1 MWIKGNVMVNN
12 EITHDGFPAI
22 SGRYAQPSTAGKWA
36 TEVDYRDADY
46 VKAAAGGDQTA
57 FAYLFETRVKKI
69 SRYVQNI
76 VSNNAETE
84 ETVAEVFV
92 TAWRKL
98 GKLHEPERFDAWL
111 FRIAHNLAMDSLRKK
126 KSTEPLEGTA
136 LLHPDPNPHH
146 SPESSLE
153 LAASRQNIQSALLEL
168 SGDQREVL
176 ALRFLG
182 EMSHA
187 EVALQLGKSVEA
199 VRALQSRGI
208 KQLRTMMS

>member
-1 MWIKGNVMVNN
+1 MVNN
-12 EITHDGFPAI
+12 EITHDGFPVI
-22 SGRYAQPSTAGKWA
+22 SGGYAKPSSVDKWP
-36 TEVDYRDADY
+36 TDVDYRDADY
-46 VKAAAGGDQTA
+46 VMAAARGDQKA
-57 FAYLFETRVKKI
+57 FAYLFETRARKI

-76 VSNNAETE
+76 VSNTAETE

-98 GKLHEPERFDAWL
+98 GKLNKPERFDAWL

-126 KSTEPLEGTA
+126 KPTEPLEGPA
-136 LLHPDPNPHH
+136 LLYPDPNPEN

-153 LAASRQNIQSALLEL
+153 LTARKQIIQAALLEL

-176 ALRFLG
+176 TLRFLG
-182 EMSHA
+182 GMSHA

-208 KQLRTMMS
+208 RQLRTMMG